1 MITQR
6 HLLWIVSLAALIGAY
21 TALANA
27 LERPD
32 LLPTTREIAAT
43 FAALVRGDLVQPAA
57 SETPRA
63 ADAPQ
68 RTSDHVDMLAQQHV
82 TLQGSILVTAAR
94 VLFGLVVGVPLGIA
108 FGALL
113 AWSRR
118 ADDYLHP
125 IYVLIRS
132 VPPLA
137 LITYIMLWLGHSE
150 AHRLIPVVYAVA
162 TTLVIPTYHGVR
174 DVSAKYVFAAR
185 SLGARGTLLIRK
197 VLLPAA
203 APAVFSGFRYTLA
216 IAWMTAVGAEML
228 MAENGMGNL
237 LVGGGMWSTRTQTGS
252 DPAVVVVG
260 ILALAA
266 AGCAMDV
273 AARLAT
279 TRMARWVR

>member
-1 MITQR
+1 MQ
-6 HLLWIVSLAALIGAY
+6 AAE
-21 TALANA
+21 AL
-27 LERPD
+27 
-32 LLPTTREIAAT
+32 
-43 FAALVRGDLVQPAA
+43 
-57 SETPRA
+57 
-63 ADAPQ
+63 Q
-68 RTSDHVDMLAQQHV
+68 RTSDHVDTLVQQHV
-82 TLQGSILVTAAR
+82 TLQGSLVVTTAR
-94 VLFGLVVGVPLGIA
+94 VLFGLAVGMPLGIF
-108 FGALL
+108 FGAVL

-150 AHRLIPVVYAVA
+150 AHRLIPIVYAVA

-174 DVSAKYVFAAR
+174 DVAAKYVVAAR
-185 SLGARGTLLIRK
+185 SLGARGALLFRK

-203 APAVFSGFRYTLA
+203 GPAVFSGFRYTLA

-252 DPAVVVVG
+252 DPAVIVVG
-260 ILALAA
+260 IGALAIAGWAMDA
-266 AGCAMDV
+266 AG
-273 AARLAT
+273 RLAT
-279 TRMARWVR
+279 ARMARWVR